1 MVIRALPSTVSQL
14 PHDVLGFMPR
24 SLPLGEPSENAIEE
38 RACPVCGAR
47 SGQPCTSDRAANGIQ
62 LGAIAHA
69 GRFVV
74 AQ

>member
-1 MVIRALPSTVSQL
+1 MRRPSQ
-14 PHDVLGFMPR
+14 
-24 SLPLGEPSENAIEE
+24 LGEPKENAIEE
-38 RACPVCGAR
+38 RACPVCGAP
-47 SGQPCTSDRAANGIQ
+47 SGQPCTSDKAESGIQ

>member
-1 MVIRALPSTVSQL
+1 
-14 PHDVLGFMPR
+14 MPR
-24 SLPLGEPSENAIEE
+24 ASQLGEPSENAIEE

-47 SGQPCTSDRAANGIQ
+47 SGQPCTSDRAAIGIQ

>member
-1 MVIRALPSTVSQL
+1 VTRALPSTAPRP
-14 PHDVLGFMPR
+14 PHDVLNFMPR
-24 SLPLGEPSENAIEE
+24 ASQLGEPSENAIEE

-47 SGQPCTSDRAANGIQ
+47 SGQPCTSDRAAIGIQ

>member
-1 MVIRALPSTVSQL
+1 MRRQSQ
-14 PHDVLGFMPR
+14 P
-24 SLPLGEPSENAIEE
+24 GEPSEKAIEE

-47 SGQPCTSDRAANGIQ
+47 SGQPCTSEITGNGIQ